1 MFSLLFFLFGC
12 NDEIASNEEISKYT
26 SFVEDETLNTQDN
39 VSSPSDI
46 KLIDPN
52 TKEIVETITPGPY
65 KLELEFNQFTEEV
78 RQTVKELANGSQ
90 AKAAFNKSMIL
101 DQFDPSTG
109 KIIKGR
115 PMITV
120 KEEDLVDAILQQSFT
135 GGDVVIPLK
144 VTESGYKKEDVPFL
158 NEVVLASYTTIFN
171 SNRIGR
177 SKNIELSA
185 AAINYT
191 IVGSGDFFSF
201 NNTVGPRDVA
211 SGYQEAPEI
220 IQGKI
225 VMGIGGGIC
234 QTSSTLFNAV
244 DKLGVEIIE
253 RHHHSK
259 DVGYVPKGRDAT
271 VSFGGLDFVF
281 QNTIGI
287 PFVIRTYYGPG
298 FITVQITTSKEN
310 EYILR
315 NLED

>member
-1 MFSLLFFLFGC
+1 MKKFQKT
-12 NDEIASNEEISKYT
+12 IAYIK
-26 SFVEDETLNTQDN
+26 DETLNTRDN
-39 VSSPSDI
+39 IASSSDI

-52 TKEIVETITPGPY
+52 TKEIVETITPRPY
-65 KLELEFNQFTEEV
+65 ELELEFHQFKEEV
-78 RQTVKELANGSQ
+78 SQIVKELANGTQ
-90 AKAAFNKSMIL
+90 TKAGINKSMIL
-101 DQFDPSTG
+101 DQIDPSNN

-115 PMITV
+115 PMIIV
-120 KEEDLVDAILQQSFT
+120 KEDDLVDAILQQSFT

-144 VTESGYKKEDVPFL
+144 VTESGYKKEDVPLL
-158 NEVVLASYTTIFN
+158 NKVVLASYTTIFN